1 MSAATLTRPIRATRW
16 IGLVAALAL
25 TATACGDDDDGAAV
39 PAAETTTIA
48 PGDVT
53 ADTSTTAA
61 TAATDPAAGA
71 DTTTTTVADDEPA
84 EPNTASFRGVTED
97 TIKVGVAVA
106 DFDALRE
113 LGVQNYWGDA
123 EIVYQSFFDAIN
135 AAGGIH
141 GRLIE
146 PVYAGFSYLSPET
159 QDAACTQLTEDE
171 EVFIV
176 FAGLLSESNLC
187 FTELHDTMVMTG
199 GFLTDNLRERSGNTL
214 WLSLDALSSVPTRA
228 LAEAAAASGEL
239 DDKNIGIITGDYL
252 DGGALGNDLQAILE
266 ELGFESTLVITS
278 APIDDEVAGDA
289 ELDAITQRFIA
300 DDVDFVFMLTNGA
313 GAHENFAAA
322 GYQPQIA
329 NHTIEAALEG
339 VADATILDGTLG
351 IGPLPSQRGWDDP
364 AFQANCAA
372 IVLDAH
378 PELADEFDLQVPSGE
393 QQADGQANW
402 WGPINWACGHTRLFS
417 LIAEIAGAD
426 LTNDSFR
433 AALDELGPVDLEAR
447 GQVSYR
453 SADKWDGSD
462 EFYLVRYD
470 AAAAA
475 IDLVG
480 DPIVL
485 DR

>member
-1 MSAATLTRPIRATRW
+1 MHAGNLTRPVRATRW
-16 IGLVAALAL
+16 IWLAAVLAL
-25 TATACGDDDDGAAV
+25 TSAACSGDDDDGAAA
-39 PAAETTTIA
+39 PAAETSTIA
-48 PGDVT
+48 PDTT
-53 ADTSTTAA
+53 ADVSTTTA
-61 TAATDPAAGA
+61 TAATDPGDGA
-71 DTTTTTVADDEPA
+71 DPTTTVTDGEPA

-97 TIKVGVAVA
+97 TIKVGVTVA
-106 DFDALRE
+106 DFEALRE

-146 PVYAGFSYLSPET
+146 PVYAGFSYLSPES

-187 FTELHDTMVMTG
+187 FTELHETMVMTG
-199 GFLTDNLRERSGNTL
+199 GFLTDNLRERSGETL
-214 WLSLDALSSVPTRA
+214 WLSLDALSAVPTRA
-228 LAEAAAASGEL
+228 LAEAAAESGEL
-239 DDKNIGIITGDYL
+239 GGKNIGIITGDYL
-252 DGGALGNDLQAILE
+252 DGGALGTDLQATLE
-266 ELGFESTLVITS
+266 ELGFESTVVITS

-300 DDVDFVFMLTNGA
+300 DDIDFVFMLTNGA

-339 VADATILDGTLG
+339 VADPTILDGVLG
-351 IGPLPSQRGWDDP
+351 IAPVPSQRGWDDSE
-364 AFQANCAA
+364 FQSNCVDVVLAAN
-372 IVLDAH
+372 
-378 PELADEFDLQVPSGE
+378 PELAEEFDQQVPSGPE
-393 QQADGQANW
+393 QADGQANW
-402 WGPINWACGHTRLFS
+402 WGPISWACGHTRLFS

-462 EFYLVRYD
+462 EFFLVRYD
-470 AAAAA
+470 AASAA
-475 IDLVG
+475 IDIVG